1 MSDADRNEAMRE
13 TEGENQYFPAQLD
26 LSVRAMLLQRGLK
39 VDREGK
45 SERGGQKMTLR
56 RVKGSVER
64 ETR

>member
-45 SERGGQKMTLR
+45 K
-56 RVKGSVER
+56 
-64 ETR
+64 